1 MRFVAVKSIEQMD
14 RLLARRIFGA
24 AILLLGHKSRHVTTH
39 CSAPEVG
46 VLIEAAEK
54 VRALQS
60 RKSHAF
66 SIVRG
71 EAARVTN

>member
-1 MRFVAVKSIEQMD
+1 MS
-14 RLLARRIFGA
+14 
-24 AILLLGHKSRHVTTH
+24 VTTH
-39 CSAPEVG
+39 YSAPEIG

-54 VRALQS
+54 VCALQS
-60 RKSHAF
+60 RESHAF